1 MGREGP
7 GLVGCEGPGLVGR
20 EGPGLVRAQVWY
32 AEEGC
37 QLMTWVAADEA
48 MAPSHLGVGNIGLG
62 LG

>member
-1 MGREGP
+1 M
-7 GLVGCEGPGLVGR
+7 GR